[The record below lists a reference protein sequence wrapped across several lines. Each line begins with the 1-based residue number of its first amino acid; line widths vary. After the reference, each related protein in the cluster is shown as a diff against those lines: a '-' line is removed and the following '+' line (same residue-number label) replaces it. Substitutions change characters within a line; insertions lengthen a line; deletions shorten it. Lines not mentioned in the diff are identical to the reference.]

1 MITSIVCATASPVC
15 YPEKNG
21 QQWHYYIEGNE
32 VYLPAVLDEFIQ
44 ATNVIDV
51 MFTDGIPM
59 IVGLNGHDLREFTDD
74 HALARPMTKNNN
86 VPVQA
91 AILTN
96 SNADIEFL
104 GTRRE
109 SRQEYNLQHSH
120 GFISGTLIVCGVLT
134 ALTAV
139 FMPPFYFT
147 G

>member
-1 MITSIVCATASPVC
+1 
-15 YPEKNG
+15 
-21 QQWHYYIEGNE
+21 
-32 VYLPAVLDEFIQ
+32 
-44 ATNVIDV
+44 
-51 MFTDGIPM
+51 M

-139 FMPPFYFT
+139 FMPPFLFYWMMAAGRAAAAGHHFIPDPDQ
-147 G
+147 